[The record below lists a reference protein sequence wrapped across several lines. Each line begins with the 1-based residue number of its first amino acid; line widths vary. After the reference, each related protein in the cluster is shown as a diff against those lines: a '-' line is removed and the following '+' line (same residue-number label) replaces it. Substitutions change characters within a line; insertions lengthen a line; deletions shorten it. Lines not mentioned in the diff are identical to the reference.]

1 VPLHSSIVA
10 AVALGAICACTPISS
25 LDVNRAA
32 LTDANRRYD
41 AALLSGDAAALQAL
55 YADDF
60 QYFGPG
66 NVVRDKAA
74 QVEALTSG
82 KVDLIEGSS
91 SNVEIRIYGA
101 TAVLTGR
108 FAGRAS
114 VSGREFSFTERYSTV
129 WVRQDGAWRLVLEHG
144 TVIED
149 NNRAV
154 ISPNTSE

>member
-66 NVVRDKAA
+66 NVVRDFR
-74 QVEALTSG
+74 QSG
-82 KVDLIEGSS
+82 FDRRKQQQRRNSHLRRHGGVNRTICRKSKRL
-91 SNVEIRIYGA
+91 R
-101 TAVLTGR
+101 TGV
-108 FAGRAS
+108 F
-114 VSGREFSFTERYSTV
+114 VY
-129 WVRQDGAWRLVLEHG
+129 
-144 TVIED
+144 
-149 NNRAV
+149 
-154 ISPNTSE
+154 